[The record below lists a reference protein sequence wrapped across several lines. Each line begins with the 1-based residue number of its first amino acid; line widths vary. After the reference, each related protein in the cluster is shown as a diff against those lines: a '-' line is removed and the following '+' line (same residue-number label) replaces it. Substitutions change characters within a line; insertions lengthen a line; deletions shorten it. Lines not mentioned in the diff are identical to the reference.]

1 MPIPRSAP
9 ISEERKTT
17 WSTRLRVFGWETRTA
32 GGTTTSWIHFVMGSR
47 FRSATVMVSDECP
60 LDRTDGFACALSK
73 LAASGAEPRLVCLSQ
88 RLTASVRL
96 DHGLKAAWQIRR
108 AQTAMEGIVSA
119 VFARLTLIDS
129 ISAIGTAFATF
140 INKILALAQKN
151 VRHWHVVPLSRRLGK
166 HFRVRTYNAGPTQIH
181 SHR

>member
-1 MPIPRSAP
+1 
-9 ISEERKTT
+9 
-17 WSTRLRVFGWETRTA
+17 
-32 GGTTTSWIHFVMGSR
+32 
-47 FRSATVMVSDECP
+47 VMVSDECP

-129 ISAIGTAFATF
+129 ISATGTASATF
-140 INKILALAQKN
+140 INKILVFAQRTLGIGTWFHLAAG
-151 VRHWHVVPLSRRLGK
+151 LGNT
-166 HFRVRTYNAGPTQIH
+166 FG
-181 SHR
+181 